1 MISIT
6 NANIIGSNT
15 TNITM
20 NSLSASGVVS
30 WTPPPSPPP
39 PSRLPS
45 PSPSPSPLSEPTN
58 AILTTTSSASAA
70 STASA
75 SPNKS
80 KKKGYLELILGPMFS
95 GKTSTLKKIY
105 DQCIYCNIPI
115 MVINYSADKRY
126 SPDDVMSTHDKIMI
140 PCIMANTIA
149 EILDNYGEQLSNTE
163 VILINEGQFFSD
175 IQYVIS
181 LVEEMH
187 KRVYICGLDGDFQ
200 KNKIGSLFELIPYC
214 DNICKLKSLCSEC
227 RDGTPGLFSYRI
239 TNEVN
244 QVVIG
249 VDNYKPLCRVCYKR
263 LMIEKESKHTARVAN
278 GVYNYDV

>member
-1 MISIT
+1 MISRNNID
-6 NANIIGSNT
+6 IIGSNT
-15 TNITM
+15 GSIQM
-20 NSLSASGVVS
+20 ESLSY
-30 WTPPPSPPP
+30 TPTPSPPP
-39 PSRLPS
+39 PSRSPSGSSSPS
-45 PSPSPSPLSEPTN
+45 PSPSPSRSPSR
-58 AILTTTSSASAA
+58 
-70 STASA
+70 SA
-75 SPNKS
+75 SPSKKSEPITQIHAETETKKS

-105 DQCIYCNIPI
+105 DQCMYCNIPV

-126 SPDDVMSTHDKIMI
+126 STDDVMSTHDKIMI

-149 EILDNYGEQLSNTE
+149 EILDNYGEKLSKTE
-163 VILINEGQFFSD
+163 VILINEGQFFAD
-175 IQYVIS
+175 IEYVIS

-187 KRVYICGLDGDFQ
+187 KRVYICGLDGDF
-200 KNKIGSLFELIPYC
+200 KKHKIGSLFELIPYC

-239 TNEVN
+239 TNEVS

-263 LMIEKESKHTARVAN
+263 LTIEKESKHTARMIN

>member
-6 NANIIGSNT
+6 NTDIIGT
-15 TNITM
+15 ATF
-20 NSLSASGVVS
+20 V
-30 WTPPPSPPP
+30 
-39 PSRLPS
+39 
-45 PSPSPSPLSEPTN
+45 
-58 AILTTTSSASAA
+58 TTTSTMSSI
-70 STASA
+70 SR
-75 SPNKS
+75 SPSSSLPISETDTIRVAIPSNAHALSNKS
-80 KKKGYLELILGPMFS
+80 KRNGYLELILGPMFS

-105 DQCIYCNIPI
+105 DQCVYCDIPV

-126 SPDDVMSTHDKIMI
+126 SSEDVMSTHDKIMI

-149 EILDNYGEQLSNTE
+149 EIIDNYGEKLSNTE

-181 LVEEMH
+181 LVEDMH

-239 TNEVN
+239 TNEVD

-249 VDNYKPLCRVCYKR
+249 VDNYKPLCRECYRR
-263 LMIEKESKHTARVAN
+263 LIIEKESKHHTTRSVN
-278 GVYNYDV
+278 

>member
-20 NSLSASGVVS
+20 NSLSESGVVS

-39 PSRLPS
+39 PSRSSS
-45 PSPSPSPLSEPTN
+45 PSPSPVLEPIN
-58 AILTTTSSASAA
+58 AILTTTS
-70 STASA
+70 TASA
-75 SPNKS
+75 SSNKS

-105 DQCIYCNIPI
+105 DQCMYCNIPV

-126 SPDDVMSTHDKIMI
+126 SSNDVMSTHDKIMI

-149 EILDNYGEQLSNTE
+149 EILDNYGEKISNTE

-175 IQYVIS
+175 IERVIS
-181 LVEEMH
+181 LVEDMH
-187 KRVYICGLDGDFQ
+187 KRVYICGLDGDFK
-200 KNKIGSLFELIPYC
+200 KNKIGYLFELIPYC

-249 VDNYKPLCRVCYKR
+249 IDNYKPLCRVCYKR
-263 LMIEKESKHTARVAN
+263 LMIERESKHNEEEA
-278 GVYNYDV
+278 

>member
-6 NANIIGSNT
+6 NTNIIGRATFAT
-15 TNITM
+15 TTSTM
-20 NSLSASGVVS
+20 SSISRS
-30 WTPPPSPPP
+30 PSS
-39 PSRLPS
+39 PSS
-45 PSPSPSPLSEPTN
+45 PSPISETDTTGVAIPSNARTHALS
-58 AILTTTSSASAA
+58 
-70 STASA
+70 
-75 SPNKS
+75 NKS
-80 KKKGYLELILGPMFS
+80 NKNGYLELILGPMFS

-105 DQCIYCNIPI
+105 DQCVYCDIPV

-126 SPDDVMSTHDKIMI
+126 SSEDVMSTHDKIMI

-149 EILDNYGEQLSNTE
+149 EIIDNYGEKLSNTE

-239 TNEVN
+239 TNEVD

-249 VDNYKPLCRVCYKR
+249 VDNYKPLCRECYRR
-263 LMIEKESKHTARVAN
+263 LIIEKESKHHATRSVN
-278 GVYNYDV
+278 

>member
-6 NANIIGSNT
+6 NTDIIGRAT
-15 TNITM
+15 F
-20 NSLSASGVVS
+20 A
-30 WTPPPSPPP
+30 
-39 PSRLPS
+39 
-45 PSPSPSPLSEPTN
+45 
-58 AILTTTSSASAA
+58 TTTSTMSSI
-70 STASA
+70 SRSSSSS
-75 SPNKS
+75 SPISETDTTGIVIPPNTRTHALSNNSNKN
-80 KKKGYLELILGPMFS
+80 GYLELILGPMFS

-105 DQCIYCNIPI
+105 DQCVYCDIPV

-126 SPDDVMSTHDKIMI
+126 SSEDVMSTHDKIMI

-149 EILDNYGEQLSNTE
+149 EIIDNYGEKLSNTE

-181 LVEEMH
+181 LVEDMH

-239 TNEVN
+239 TNEVD

-249 VDNYKPLCRVCYKR
+249 VDNYKPLCRECYRR
-263 LMIEKESKHTARVAN
+263 LIIEKESKHHMTRSVN
-278 GVYNYDV
+278 

>member
-6 NANIIGSNT
+6 NNDIIGSNT
-15 TNITM
+15 NTSRM
-20 NSLSASGVVS
+20 DSLSLSRMVS
-30 WTPPPSPPP
+30 RTPSPSPSPPP
-39 PSRLPS
+39 PSPS
-45 PSPSPSPLSEPTN
+45 PISDSAENNSATTIPSSQ
-58 AILTTTSSASAA
+58 
-70 STASA
+70 
-75 SPNKS
+75 KS

-105 DQCIYCNIPI
+105 DQCMYCNIPV

-126 SPDDVMSTHDKIMI
+126 SNDDVMSTHDKIMI

-149 EILDNYGEQLSNTE
+149 EIIDNYGEKLSSTE

-175 IQYVIS
+175 IEYVIS

-187 KRVYICGLDGDFQ
+187 KRVYICGLDGDFK

-263 LMIEKESKHTARVAN
+263 LTIEKESKHTARIID
-278 GVYNYDV
+278 GVCSYDV

>member
-6 NANIIGSNT
+6 NADIIRTNT
-15 TNITM
+15 MT
-20 NSLSASGVVS
+20 S
-30 WTPPPSPPP
+30 SPISIP
-39 PSRLPS
+39 
-45 PSPSPSPLSEPTN
+45 
-58 AILTTTSSASAA
+58 ASASA
-70 STASA
+70 TL
-75 SPNKS
+75 PDNS

-105 DQCIYCNIPI
+105 DQCMYCSIPV

-126 SPDDVMSTHDKIMI
+126 SSGDVMSTHDKIMI

-149 EILDNYGEQLSNTE
+149 EIIDNHSEKVSNAE
-163 VILINEGQFFSD
+163 VILINEGQFFPD
-175 IQYVIS
+175 IERVIP
-181 LVEEMH
+181 LIEDLH

-239 TNEVN
+239 TNEVD

-249 VDNYKPLCRVCYKR
+249 VDNYKPLCRECYRR
-263 LMIEKESKHTARVAN
+263 LIIEKESKHHTTRSVN
-278 GVYNYDV
+278 

>member
-6 NANIIGSNT
+6 NTNIIGS
-15 TNITM
+15 
-20 NSLSASGVVS
+20 
-30 WTPPPSPPP
+30 
-39 PSRLPS
+39 
-45 PSPSPSPLSEPTN
+45 
-58 AILTTTSSASAA
+58 TTTSLLSMPSSSPIPDTTTPPTSIPASASAA
-70 STASA
+70 L
-75 SPNKS
+75 PHKS
-80 KKKGYLELILGPMFS
+80 KKNGYLELILGPMFS
-95 GKTSTLKKIY
+95 GKTSTLKKVY
-105 DQCIYCNIPI
+105 DQCMYCNIPV

-126 SPDDVMSTHDKIMI
+126 SSGDVMSTHDKIMI

-149 EILDNYGEQLSNTE
+149 EILDNHGEKVNNTE

-175 IQYVIS
+175 IERVIP
-181 LVEEMH
+181 LVEELN

-239 TNEVN
+239 TNEVD

-249 VDNYKPLCRVCYKR
+249 VDNYKPLCRVCYRR
-263 LMIEKESKHTARVAN
+263 LTIEKHSAML
-278 GVYNYDV
+278 

>member
-6 NANIIGSNT
+6 NTDIIG
-15 TNITM
+15 TNMTS
-20 NSLSASGVVS
+20 SLPMSD
-30 WTPPPSPPP
+30 TN
-39 PSRLPS
+39 S
-45 PSPSPSPLSEPTN
+45 PSTCISTPES
-58 AILTTTSSASAA
+58 ATTTL
-70 STASA
+70 
-75 SPNKS
+75 PDKS
-80 KKKGYLELILGPMFS
+80 KKKGYLELIFGPMFS

-105 DQCIYCNIPI
+105 DQCMYCNIPV

-126 SPDDVMSTHDKIMI
+126 STRDVMSTHDKIMI

-149 EILDNYGEQLSNTE
+149 EIIDNYDELLSNTE
-163 VILINEGQFFSD
+163 VVLINEGQFFSD
-175 IQYVIS
+175 ILYVIS

-239 TNEVN
+239 TNEVD

-249 VDNYKPLCRVCYKR
+249 VDNYKPLCRECYRR
-263 LMIEKESKHTARVAN
+263 LIIEKESKHTTRSVN
-278 GVYNYDV
+278 

>member
-1 MISIT
+1 MIRRNNT
-6 NANIIGSNT
+6 DIIGINNKS
-15 TNITM
+15 IQM
-20 NSLSASGVVS
+20 YSLSY
-30 WTPPPSPPP
+30 TPSPSPPP
-39 PSRLPS
+39 PSRSPSGSSS
-45 PSPSPSPLSEPTN
+45 PSPSR
-58 AILTTTSSASAA
+58 
-70 STASA
+70 SA
-75 SPNKS
+75 SPLKKIQPVTEIHTEIETKKS

-105 DQCIYCNIPI
+105 DQCMYCNIPV

-126 SPDDVMSTHDKIMI
+126 SSEDVMSTHDKIMI

-149 EILDNYGEQLSNTE
+149 EILDNYGEKLSKTE
-163 VILINEGQFFSD
+163 VILINEGQFFAD
-175 IQYVIS
+175 IEYVIS

-187 KRVYICGLDGDFQ
+187 KRVYICGLDGDF
-200 KNKIGSLFELIPYC
+200 KKHKIGSLFELIPYC

-239 TNEVN
+239 TNEVS

-263 LMIEKESKHTARVAN
+263 LTIEKESKHTARMVN
-278 GVYNYDV
+278 GEYNYDV

>member
-6 NANIIGSNT
+6 NTDIIGRAT
-15 TNITM
+15 F
-20 NSLSASGVVS
+20 A
-30 WTPPPSPPP
+30 
-39 PSRLPS
+39 
-45 PSPSPSPLSEPTN
+45 
-58 AILTTTSSASAA
+58 TTTSTMSSI
-70 STASA
+70 SR
-75 SPNKS
+75 SPSSSSSLPISETDTTGVAIPSNARTHALSNKS
-80 KKKGYLELILGPMFS
+80 KKSGYLELILGPMFS

-105 DQCIYCNIPI
+105 DQCVYCNIPV

-126 SPDDVMSTHDKIMI
+126 SSEDVMSTHDKIMI

-149 EILDNYGEQLSNTE
+149 EIIDNYGEKLSNTE

-175 IQYVIS
+175 ILYVIS

-239 TNEVN
+239 TNEVD

-249 VDNYKPLCRVCYKR
+249 VDNYKPLCRVCYRR
-263 LMIEKESKHTARVAN
+263 LIIEKESKHTTRSVN
-278 GVYNYDV
+278 

>member
-6 NANIIGSNT
+6 NADIIGT
-15 TNITM
+15 ATF
-20 NSLSASGVVS
+20 A
-30 WTPPPSPPP
+30 
-39 PSRLPS
+39 
-45 PSPSPSPLSEPTN
+45 
-58 AILTTTSSASAA
+58 TTTSTMISISR
-70 STASA
+70 
-75 SPNKS
+75 SPSSSSLPISETDTNGVAIPSNAHALSNKS
-80 KKKGYLELILGPMFS
+80 KKNGYLELILGPMFS

-105 DQCIYCNIPI
+105 DQCVYCDIPV

-126 SPDDVMSTHDKIMI
+126 SSEDVMSTHDKIMI

-149 EILDNYGEQLSNTE
+149 EIIDNYGEKLSNTE

-181 LVEEMH
+181 LVEDMH

-239 TNEVN
+239 TNEVD

-249 VDNYKPLCRVCYKR
+249 VDNYKPLCRECYRR
-263 LMIEKESKHTARVAN
+263 LIIEKESKHHATRSVN
-278 GVYNYDV
+278 

>member
-6 NANIIGSNT
+6 NTDIIGRAT
-15 TNITM
+15 F
-20 NSLSASGVVS
+20 A
-30 WTPPPSPPP
+30 
-39 PSRLPS
+39 
-45 PSPSPSPLSEPTN
+45 
-58 AILTTTSSASAA
+58 TTTSTMSSI
-70 STASA
+70 SR
-75 SPNKS
+75 SPSSPSSLPISETDTTGVATPSNARTLALSNKS
-80 KKKGYLELILGPMFS
+80 KKSGYLELILGPMFS

-105 DQCIYCNIPI
+105 DQCVYCNIPV

-126 SPDDVMSTHDKIMI
+126 SSEDVMSTHDKIMI

-149 EILDNYGEQLSNTE
+149 EIIDNYGEKLSNTE

-181 LVEEMH
+181 LVEDMH

-239 TNEVN
+239 TNEVD

-249 VDNYKPLCRVCYKR
+249 VDNYKPLCRECYRR
-263 LMIEKESKHTARVAN
+263 LIIEKESKHTTRSVN
-278 GVYNYDV
+278 

>member
-1 MISIT
+1 MISRNNID
-6 NANIIGSNT
+6 IIGSNT
-15 TNITM
+15 GSIQM
-20 NSLSASGVVS
+20 ESLSY
-30 WTPPPSPPP
+30 TPTPSPPP
-39 PSRLPS
+39 PSRSPSGSSSPS
-45 PSPSPSPLSEPTN
+45 PSPSPSRSPSR
-58 AILTTTSSASAA
+58 
-70 STASA
+70 SA
-75 SPNKS
+75 SPSKKSEPITQIHAETETKKS

-105 DQCIYCNIPI
+105 DQCMYCNIPV

-126 SPDDVMSTHDKIMI
+126 STDDVMSTHDKIMI

-149 EILDNYGEQLSNTE
+149 EILDNYGEKLSKTE
-163 VILINEGQFFSD
+163 VILINEGQFFAD
-175 IQYVIS
+175 IEYVIS

-187 KRVYICGLDGDFQ
+187 KRVYICGLDGDF
-200 KNKIGSLFELIPYC
+200 KKHKIGSLFELIPYC

-239 TNEVN
+239 TNEVS

-263 LMIEKESKHTARVAN
+263 LTIEKESKHTARMVN